1 MKNQKI
7 VVVILILGYL
17 ILVGAL
23 TSLIAFFRDPEQFFF
38 NLAAAIMLSW
48 IITIII
54 FYIWAMYYF
63 HIHLTVEDKE
73 NDASVNKPDTTI
85 ESGDK
90 LLKNPHHGETL
101 GLPKGTIRGTIALSL
116 LIAGLAL
123 LIASFEM
130 NQTYSANALFV
141 DNFEFIKTAFLMVIA
156 FYFGTKSLSAIT
168 NRNSDVYRP
177 GNTSFYTPDNNQHI
191 NYSTSNNSSD
201 SFTGSRVEPTH
212 AISAEIPDPTL
223 VPTKSKA
230 TELKKMLKSDGSNS
244 ETTDTTT
251 ANDFEDKDAVG

>member
-17 ILVGAL
+17 ILVGGL
-23 TSLIAFFRDPEQFFF
+23 TSVIAFFRAPEQFFF
-38 NLAAAIMLSW
+38 NLASAIMLSW

-63 HIHLTVEDKE
+63 HIHLAVEDE
-73 NDASVNKPDTTI
+73 EDEATPNDAAPAVALGN
-85 ESGDK
+85 K
-90 LLKNPHHGETL
+90 LLKNPHLGETL

-130 NQTYSANALFV
+130 NQTYNANSLFV

-156 FYFGTKSLSAIT
+156 FYFGSKSISAIS
-168 NRNSDVYRP
+168 NRNTGVYRSGVNDAEKP
-177 GNTSFYTPDNNQHI
+177 GNPGEVTYYAGSNAADNFSNQ
-191 NYSTSNNSSD
+191 
-201 SFTGSRVEPTH
+201 RVEPTH
-212 AISAEIPDPTL
+212 ATTEEISSPVI
-223 VPTKSKA
+223 A
-230 TELKKMLKSDGSNS
+230 TENNATDLKKVLKNDGVHS
-244 ETTDTTT
+244 ETTES
-251 ANDFEDKDAVG
+251 AGGNDFEDKDAVG